1 MKYGVRTPSFT
12 RSVKART
19 TGRIKRAVKKEIN
32 PLYGTKAMGV
42 IRNPEKAV
50 YNRVYDKT
58 TIGTGVT
65 GVAFD
70 AVTGGSGKGKF
81 PKTSGKNADGN
92 KPVKVENSAVENDM
106 QKTEATTEND
116 MRENKPLTDKPAS
129 KDNGADAEWVDYINE
144 PPNRKPKK
152 RLVEEYSQHPEY
164 ADKDRKT
171 YLIAAIISLII
182 GLISSVIDDYICLA
196 GLTYAIYCFW
206 HRRTIRKAKEAASEV
221 QDSTQ

>member
-19 TGRIKRAVKKEIN
+19 TVRIKRAVKKEIN

-106 QKTEATTEND
+106 QKTEAATEND

-129 KDNGADAEWVDYINE
+129 KDNGADAEWVD
-144 PPNRKPKK
+144 
-152 RLVEEYSQHPEY
+152 
-164 ADKDRKT
+164 
-171 YLIAAIISLII
+171 
-182 GLISSVIDDYICLA
+182 
-196 GLTYAIYCFW
+196 
-206 HRRTIRKAKEAASEV
+206 
-221 QDSTQ
+221 